1 MSTSSGRFYRHFLT
15 SLYRSTLFDHFE
27 NRLEAKIFASLTKRT
42 LLRMYL
48 SICQFKVSTI
58 CQCLK
63 KVDVKYVINTL

>member
-42 LLRMYL
+42 NPLKDVFVNL
-48 SICQFKVSTI
+48 SVQRSFL
-58 CQCLK
+58 Q
-63 KVDVKYVINTL
+63 YVNA